1 MVNEKTFTE
10 DNSLGLLEEN
20 GGGGCAAKIFT
31 VNQRD

>member
-10 DNSLGLLEEN
+10 DNSLRLLEEN
-20 GGGGCAAKIFT
+20 GGCAAKIFT